1 MRTSFKNSTVSRL
14 PQLFSLAAVIV
25 VTVLATRT
33 LGQKKSE
40 EGHFDT
46 LTTQRLTLADAN
58 GHPRLVLAAPLPNPR
73 VAGKEYP
80 RSGPAYGFQFLDKDG
95 NETGGLALLDNIGG
109 GAICFDYT
117 TAEALCLTKTKDSV
131 YITMLDPP
139 AGSAK
144 VGEPGAARI
153 VLSQEKGNASIVLGD
168 RDGKDRI
175 VLCVNKEGQ
184 TELKILDPDGRPV
197 RLDSK

>member
-1 MRTSFKNSTVSRL
+1 MHTGLKDSTVSRL
-14 PQLFSLAAVIV
+14 SQLFSLVAVIV

-40 EGHFDT
+40 EAHFDS
-46 LTTQRLTLADAN
+46 LTTQRLTLADVD

-80 RSGPAYGFQFLDKDG
+80 RSGAAYGFQFLDKDG

-117 TAEALCLTKTKDSV
+117 TAEALCLTKTRDSV

-139 AGSAK
+139 ADNAK
-144 VGEPGAARI
+144 VGETGAARI
-153 VLSQEKGNASIVLGD
+153 ALSQEGGNASIVLGD
-168 RDGKDRI
+168 RSGKDRI
-175 VLCVNKEGQ
+175 VLGVDKDGQ
-184 TELKILDPDGRPV
+184 TELKILDSDGHPV
-197 RLDSK
+197 RLEPK